1 MYKLTIQIDNYDD
14 DFLLVCDGKPVVE
27 RGAPLEFF
35 GSTMEGAVREFLAH
49 VHVGHYCC
57 LDRDHDWSKETGY
70 SHVAWFRKMFHEDLL
85 KMVVRKSNIAL
96 ETLDHMGTQL
106 RRIPAKGFSFFHGG
120 NQEFTVTM
128 TDLGPVSPK
137 TLTKMMSAAYS
148 EYTAMEAELHERMVK
163 KLTSIRAEFLVMGGN
178 MNDFTSY
185 FEEMGLPSSITEKLN
200 VG

>member
-70 SHVAWFRKMFHEDLL
+70 RHVAWFRKMFHEDLL
-85 KMVVRKSNIAL
+85 KMVMRKSNIAL

-128 TDLGPVSPK
+128 TDLGTVSPK
-137 TLTKMMSAAYS
+137 TLTKTLAKVHR
-148 EYTAMEAELHERMVK
+148 EYAELEDELHAKMVK
-163 KLTSIRAEFLVMGGN
+163 KLVSIRAEFLALGGEV
-178 MNDFTSY
+178 NDFTAY
-185 FEEMGLPSSITEKLN
+185 VQALGLPSAITEKIN